1 MLKRTTCIAALLFAS
16 LAVASGN
23 AFAAEKER
31 PKLLPITPVGP
42 GLQLSRLFNDHMVLQ
57 REIPVKI
64 WGWGDPGDTVTVAFA
79 GQTQT
84 AQACADGRWLVQL
97 QPLAASA
104 QGRELV
110 VRAAAKTITLRD
122 VLVGEVWLLGGQ
134 SNIRRTD
141 LTLSPVGDLGGGN

>member
-64 WGWGDPGDTVTVAFA
+64 WGGPNRAR
-79 GQTQT
+79 QSRSNSR
-84 AQACADGRWLVQL
+84 GR
-97 QPLAASA
+97 
-104 QGRELV
+104 
-110 VRAAAKTITLRD
+110 
-122 VLVGEVWLLGGQ
+122 
-134 SNIRRTD
+134 RRTPR
-141 LTLSPVGDLGGGN
+141 LTLQVGGS